1 MKRAALFFLISLLPH
16 FVSAQN
22 FNWITPN
29 KTYLKIY
36 IADDGMYRLKKSDFT
51 SAGVTTA
58 FDPRT
63 LKLYNMGIQ
72 LPVYFQ
78 GEQDGVFNDND
89 FIDFFGKRNYGGET
103 ISRNSTNGVAY
114 TTDEYYNPYSDT
126 NVYWIDWGG
135 ANGIRI
141 KDYNY
146 PVSGQFEPQY
156 APELIHFESDQI
168 YSLGENT
175 GSSDYRY
182 LTTEKFTGEGWYWTL
197 LYSGQS
203 VNRIFDLPQLFAG
216 TGANAS
222 LRVFAYPQNKNV
234 AIENEH
240 SLELIVNGVAVDTLY
255 SNDFQRFDTTVS
267 FPSALLTGTQ
277 NNITVRYKSAQ
288 GFGGAVYFDLF
299 ELGYP
304 KAFRFSDNRYSAS
317 LGLSDTTARNFRISG
332 FSSGNPV
339 FIYDVVNNLRITGN
353 TVSADTLKF
362 SGRQNA
368 RLEIVNDTLR
378 RSPVRIK
385 SKQVPDLV
393 SSGNGADYLI
403 VYNRLFES
411 QAEQLRAYRQTS
423 DGFRTFKAEIEDI
436 YDIFGYGME
445 GPLALRYFVKHVY
458 ENWQQPRV
466 GYLTLFG
473 RGSLDPKKNK
483 SNSAF
488 HQNLVPVYGN
498 PPSDGY
504 FVNFNMGTFFYYNQV
519 AVGRIPAYYT
529 AEAQTMV
536 DKIIAY
542 EGERH
547 GDWNKTFTFIT
558 GGGTPYE
565 QYYHQQKSNFEA
577 FVYVEPTPLSSFP
590 AKVYRSDTSGTV
602 TFNYADSIRKT
613 IDRGTLFV
621 NFRGHAGS
629 HDWEVGMSDP
639 DVLQNGNKLPIVL
652 SLTCFTGESSYGD
665 FRGFGEKFVY
675 LLGKGAIGFVGTT
688 GWSFG
693 DIGNTYGT
701 YILQSIKRD
710 SVRRLGDLTRIAGKS
725 MSGDSTS
732 FSTTHTVNCYG
743 LLGDPAAK
751 LRMPKTP
758 EFEIKESDFMLA
770 SETVLPGE
778 RQTLTITP
786 KNFGLYADTCVI
798 RFELRTSG
806 SLVLSKDTVY
816 RGFKYRDTIIYSFPV
831 DSSDIYTMTV
841 TLDKTN
847 RFNEEDETNN
857 SATITIP
864 VKTTVFQ
871 ALGPV
876 NNSLVYGDSV
886 ELSGLNPNLP
896 PGYSLRVFAELDTT
910 MNFNSPL
917 KQTFV
922 NNSPTGHSTKF
933 KTVLQSKVNGTLY
946 HWRTSSIVNGD
957 SSGWSSAQTFIYSG
971 PLSAGITKVQSE
983 EDRFINAQIDASI
996 AKTRK
1001 IQFPQKDLFN
1011 TVSTDNG
1018 IMLAEKPAGLYVRS
1032 YGSNGEEA
1040 SYFSVADNNVYID
1053 GGENAGLNALKV
1065 KRLTGEVQQFLNLR
1079 FTSAQSSDSLLNY
1092 LNTFDSTHYLML
1104 LNAAYFPGGTYLSSA
1119 VRARLRQFGSTKC
1132 DSIGLISYFHTWSFI
1147 GYPGAPQSEV
1157 SEMFDPCCRPA
1168 PNCVSCD
1175 HWTESISQ
1183 KSVTVRKQS
1192 GTVQNI
1198 VGPASSWTDFSWEQS
1213 LPPNTSI
1220 IFDVIGLR
1228 PDGTDSLLMQG
1239 LSNNKFNQLSQ
1250 INAAEFPRLNLV
1262 ANLIIDIASNSSS
1275 PVLKGLFV
1283 NFAPAAELLIE
1294 RSSLVIGNQDKK
1306 DNLTSFSFRFSNAG
1320 YVFINETAVEVFRN
1334 VISDT
1339 SRILADTVKR
1349 ILKMDSSLTY
1359 AGNFTDNSG
1368 SAVTKYIFRV
1378 MPGNSAGEFYLF
1390 NNTAEYSSGTIAG
1403 SQFQNSYA
1411 LLIDGKEIKGGE
1423 IVEAAPEARL
1433 VRKGAAVT
1441 EDTDGLTSL
1450 KIFVN
1455 GKEANL
1461 SDALQRIGD
1470 DGRGIFSNSNPGS
1483 GDIAS
1488 FTPKLK
1494 EGNNRISILLTS
1506 GTETDSLV
1514 YEVTASGSDEEFELQ
1529 NYPNPMRERTSFMF
1543 SIGSEFDNLQAEIR
1557 IYTTSG
1563 RTIRKIPFT
1572 VQPGMNV
1579 IEWDGRDDDGDNV
1592 ANGTYLYRL
1601 VSRESE
1607 NRFAETRKLVV
1618 LR

>member
-1 MKRAALFFLISLLPH
+1 MKRAALLLLISLLPS
-16 FVSAQN
+16 FASAQN

-51 SAGVTTA
+51 SAGVTTS

-63 LKLYNMGIQ
+63 LKMYGMGVQ

-89 FIDFFGKRNYGGET
+89 YIDFFGKRNYGGET
-103 ISRNSTNGVAY
+103 ISRNASNGVAY
-114 TTDEYYNPYSDT
+114 TTNEYYNPYSDT

-146 PVSGQFEPQY
+146 PVSGQFTPQY
-156 APELIHFESDQI
+156 ITDLMHFETDQI
-168 YSLGENT
+168 YSLGENS
-175 GSSDYRY
+175 GSSDFRY
-182 LTTEKFTGEGWYWTL
+182 LTTEKFMGEGWYWTL
-197 LYSGQS
+197 LYNGQS
-203 VNRIFDLPQLFAG
+203 VSKVFDLPQLLAG
-216 TGANAS
+216 SGASAS
-222 LRVFAYPQNKNV
+222 LRVFAYPQNRSTT
-234 AIENEH
+234 IQNEH
-240 SLELIVNGVAVDTLY
+240 SLELTVNGVAVDTLI
-255 SNDFQRFDTTVS
+255 SSGFQRFDTTVS
-267 FPSALLTGTQ
+267 FPSSLLTGTQ
-277 NNITVRYKSAQ
+277 NNITIRYLSAQ

-304 KAFRFSDNRYSAS
+304 KAFRFSENRYSVS
-317 LGLSDTTARNFRISG
+317 LGLSDTTARNFKVSG
-332 FSSGNPV
+332 FNSGNQV
-339 FIYDVVNNLRITGN
+339 FIYDAVNNLRITGN

-362 SGRQNA
+362 SARQNA
-368 RLEIVNDTLR
+368 RFEIYNDTIR
-378 RSPVRIK
+378 KSPVRIK
-385 SKQVPDLV
+385 SRQVPDLV
-393 SSGNGADYLI
+393 SSSNGADYLI

-411 QAEQLRAYRQTS
+411 QAEQLRTYRQSS
-423 DGFRTFKAEIEDI
+423 DGFRSFKAEIEDI
-436 YDIFGYGME
+436 YDIFGYGLE

-458 ENWQQPRV
+458 DNWQQPKV

-473 RGSLDPKKNK
+473 RGSLDPKQNK
-483 SNSAF
+483 SNSSF
-488 HQNLVPVYGN
+488 YQNLVPVYGN

-519 AVGRIPAYYT
+519 AVGRIPAFYT

-536 DKIIAY
+536 EKVIAY
-542 EGERH
+542 ESEPR

-577 FVYVEPTPLSSFP
+577 FVYVEPPALSSYA
-590 AKVYRSDTSGTV
+590 AKVYRTDTSGTV

-639 DVLQNGNKLPIVL
+639 DVLQNGNKLPIIL
-652 SLTCFTGESSYGD
+652 SLTCFTGESSFGD

-675 LLGKGAIGFVGTT
+675 LQNKGAIGFVGTT

-701 YILQSIKRD
+701 YILQSVKRD
-710 SVRRLGDLTRIAGKS
+710 SIRRLGDLTRIAGKS
-725 MSGDSTS
+725 MRGDSTS

-751 LRMPKTP
+751 LRMPKVP
-758 EFEIKESDFMLA
+758 EFDIRQSDFRLA
-770 SETVLPGE
+770 SETVMPGE

-841 TLDKTN
+841 TLDRNN
-847 RFNEEDETNN
+847 RYNEEDETNN

-876 NNSLVYGDSV
+876 NNSVVYGDSV
-886 ELSGLNPNLP
+886 EISGLNPNLP
-896 PGYSLRVFAELDTT
+896 PGSSLRVFAELDTSI
-910 MNFNSPL
+910 NFNSPV

-933 KTVLQSKVNGTLY
+933 RTALQFKVNGTLY

-957 SSGWSSAQTFIYSG
+957 SSGWSSHQTFIYSG
-971 PLSAGITKVQSE
+971 PLSAGITKTQSE
-983 EDRFINAQIDASI
+983 EDRFINAQINASI
-996 AKTRK
+996 VKTK
-1001 IQFPQKDLFN
+1001 KVQFPQKDLFN
-1011 TVSTDNG
+1011 AVSTDNG

-1053 GGENAGLNALKV
+1053 GGENAGLNVLKV
-1065 KRLTGEVQQFLNLR
+1065 KRLTGEVQQFLNLK
-1079 FTSAQSSDSLLNY
+1079 FTSNSSSDSLLNY

-1104 LNAAYFPGGTYLSSA
+1104 LNAAYFPGGTYLSAA
-1119 VRARLRQFGSTKC
+1119 VRSKLREFGSTKC

-1147 GYPGAPQSEV
+1147 GYLGAPQSEV

-1168 PNCVSCD
+1168 PHCVSCN

-1198 VGPASSWTDFSWEQS
+1198 VGPASSWTDFSWDQT
-1213 LPPNTSI
+1213 LPPNTAI
-1220 IFDVIGLR
+1220 TFDVIGLK

-1262 ANLIIDIASNSSS
+1262 ANLIIDNSSNGSS

-1294 RSSLVIGNQDKK
+1294 RSSLVVGNQDRK

-1320 YVFINETAVEVFRN
+1320 YVFINQTAVEVFRN

-1339 SRILADTVKR
+1339 SRILGDTVRR
-1349 ILKMDSSLTY
+1349 ILKMDSSMTY
-1359 AGNFTDNSG
+1359 TGNFSDNAG

-1378 MPGNSAGEFYLF
+1378 MPVSSSGEFYLY
-1390 NNTAEYSSGTIAG
+1390 NNTAEFSTGTIANRE
-1403 SQFQNSYA
+1403 FQNSYA

-1423 IVEAAPEARL
+1423 IVEATPVARL
-1433 VRKGAAVT
+1433 VRRQTG
-1441 EDTDGLTSL
+1441 EPEETDGLTSL
-1450 KIFVN
+1450 RVFVN
-1455 GKEANL
+1455 GNEVNL
-1461 SDALQRIGD
+1461 SDELQRNGGD
-1470 DGRGIFSNSNPGS
+1470 SRNILRNVNSGT
-1483 GDIAS
+1483 GDVAS
-1488 FTPKLK
+1488 FSPKLN
-1494 EGNNRISILLTS
+1494 EGKNKISILLTT
-1506 GTETDSLV
+1506 GMDTDSLV
-1514 YEVTASGSDEEFELQ
+1514 YDVTASGLGDDVELQ
-1529 NYPNPMRERTSFMF
+1529 NYPNPMREKTSFMF
-1543 SIGSEFDNLQAEIR
+1543 SIGDFFFN
-1557 IYTTSG
+1557 
-1563 RTIRKIPFT
+1563 
-1572 VQPGMNV
+1572 
-1579 IEWDGRDDDGDNV
+1579 
-1592 ANGTYLYRL
+1592 
-1601 VSRESE
+1601 
-1607 NRFAETRKLVV
+1607 
-1618 LR
+1618 